1 MLRKLM
7 KYEVSATGRILLPLY
22 GALIAFALINRLFF
36 FGNFPLNK
44 VNPEFLNGIPA
55 AISIFAYGC
64 IMAAVFIVTFFIIIQ
79 RFYKNLLGDEGYL
92 MNTLPVA
99 TWKNISSKLIV
110 AILWS
115 IVSGFIAVLSIFI
128 MVFNIESF
136 GEFFLRLGELL
147 SNAYSQFGLNPYI
160 LGIEI
165 IMCGL
170 LQLSMNI
177 LMIYSSISLGH
188 LFNRRKILC
197 SFGAFVILNLIMNT
211 LTSIMGLTY
220 IKAIP
225 DISNPL
231 TTIHSVIL
239 GGIAINLIF
248 FVVYFILT
256 NYIIKNKLNLE

>member
-1 MLRKLM
+1 MLKKLM
-7 KYEVSATGRILLPLY
+7 KYEVRATGRMLLPLY
-22 GALIAFALINRLFF
+22 GALIAFAIINKIFF
-36 FGNFPLNK
+36 LDTAPLSNITS
-44 VNPEFLNGIPA
+44 EFLGGIPA

-64 IMAAVFIVTFFIIIQ
+64 IMAAVFIVTLFIIIQ

-92 MNTLPVA
+92 MNTLPVE

-115 IVSGFIAVLSIFI
+115 IVSGFIAILSIFI
-128 MVFNIESF
+128 MVFNIEIFS
-136 GEFFLRLGELL
+136 EFFPILAELL
-147 SNAYSQFGLNPYI
+147 SNAYSRFGLNPYI

-165 IMCGL
+165 IICGL

-188 LFNRRKILC
+188 LFNKRRILC
-197 SFGAFVILNLIMNT
+197 SFGAFIILNLIMNT
-211 LTSIMGLTY
+211 LASIIGLTY
-220 IKAIP
+220 TKAIP

-239 GGIAINLIF
+239 GGIALNLIF
-248 FVVYFILT
+248 FVAYFMLT